1 MGERSWQERDIEDGI
16 VLGFLW
22 LLRHLEEVVW
32 EDRSKNSVY
41 RQGSS

>member
-1 MGERSWQERDIEDGI
+1 MDESSFGERDIEDGI
-16 VLGFLW
+16 ALEFLW
-22 LLRHLEEVVW
+22 LLRHLEEEVW